1 MTRALREAGYPTMTT
16 LALRYRK
23 GYFVVSGPDTQPTRF
38 RSRREVKDW
47 CHPWRNVLS
56 HRRPQLRRAADVAA
70 FVKRHANL
78 KPLAAHRRRPVGVER
93 LEQRERGAAGFSRP

>member
-1 MTRALREAGYPTMTT
+1 MTT

-47 CHPWRNVLS
+47 CHTWRNVLS